1 MPPTVAL
8 ILWLILL
15 LALLRFDPARE
26 PETSL
31 ALWIPVIWMFIVGS
45 RLPSQWVGSQMGTV
59 AQVLEEGNPLDRAIF
74 SILILLAVCVL
85 ILRGFN
91 WGGFVS
97 RNLALIAFVSF
108 ALASVLWSDF
118 PYVAFKRWFRDL
130 GSYFVILTVLSD
142 PRPLEAARTL
152 LRRFCYLIV
161 PLSIL
166 LNKYYPFMAK
176 QYGMW
181 NGLAEITGAATSKNM
196 LGAVCLVSGVFFF
209 WDTVTRWSE
218 RKEPRTRR
226 IILLNVAFLAMTLW
240 LLNLANSATSQVC
253 LVIGCIVIAAV
264 HSGWGGRHFTFI
276 RVLIPATFC
285 LYLIL
290 AFGFGMNGQFA
301 SQIGRDP
308 TLTGRSVIW
317 KAVLSTNTN
326 PLIGTGYES
335 FWLGPRLN
343 QVWEFEGAGGVNE
356 AHNGYLEVY
365 LNLGMIGVALL
376 VVLLFSSYRTIGKR
390 FTSSVALASFSLAM
404 WTVILFYN
412 VTEAAFRGGVMWL
425 ILLLVGIFVPERAEQ
440 RLRDAIGIGSG
451 STSRR
456 FVGHPLETESQRR
469 FSRIRPVK
477 Y

>member
-26 PETSL
+26 PGTSL

-45 RLPSQWVGSQMGTV
+45 RLPSQWFGSQMGTV

-85 ILRGFN
+85 IVRGFN

-118 PYVAFKRWFRDL
+118 PYIAFKRWFRDL
-130 GSYFVILTVLSD
+130 GSYFVILVVLSD

-152 LRRFCYLIV
+152 LRRFCYLII
-161 PLSIL
+161 PLSITL
-166 LNKYYPFMAK
+166 IKYYPYMAK
-176 QYGMW
+176 QYGVW
-181 NGLAEITGAATSKNM
+181 NGVAEISGAATSKNM
-196 LGAVCLVSGVFFF
+196 LGNVCLVSGVFFF

-264 HSGWGGRHFTFI
+264 HSGWGGRHFTLI

-301 SQIGRDP
+301 SRIGRDP
-308 TLTGRSVIW
+308 TLTGRSDIW

-343 QVWEFEGAGGVNE
+343 QVWEFEGVGGVNE

-376 VVLLFSSYRTIGKR
+376 VALLFSSYRTIGKR

-412 VTEAAFRGGVMWL
+412 VTEAAFRGGVLWL
-425 ILLLVGIFVPERAEQ
+425 ILLLLGIFVPERAEH

-456 FVGHPLETESQRR
+456 S
-469 FSRIRPVK
+469 
-477 Y
+477 